1 MANPWDND
9 PIVQKSGLGQ
19 FGSGNIDLTN
29 RPKVRNSD
37 GSISTVRS
45 MSANFDGQEVL
56 LPTVSDDGRI
66 MTDDEAIDQYRN
78 TGRFLGKFGT
88 VDEANAYADR
98 LHQEQE
104 QMYADSSNP
113 WDQDPI
119 VDEYDGGDR
128 SLDVDIVGGKRVAP
142 DGWEYGARRDLA
154 FGARSLIQGAGGL
167 LGAVGGDAF
176 NNYVANPV
184 ARQLG
189 LQESGS
195 YRDEAKALADRIGLP
210 QAQTAGD
217 RVLGDVGE
225 ALTGTGL
232 TLGAG
237 AGLNALSSLGRAGGA
252 PATNQLANLLTTQ
265 PGLQTVSAATGSGA
279 SSITRE
285 SGGSQ
290 GNQLLAGIAGG
301 LGPGLATAGSAAAL
315 RGAVRGRSGEQ
326 MRNRLADFESIGASP
341 SVGQAAGP
349 GWVQGLEGLLSKG
362 PTSGG
367 VVGRFAERQA
377 EDIGAGLQ
385 NKASSLSPSP
395 GSENAG
401 LAIERGMKEFKGDTN
416 AVKRALYWAV
426 DQQVPG
432 STPTP
437 MANTQRVLQRLTT
450 PNPSAAATTGDL
462 IQPSIARLRNN
473 LATDLQ
479 AGGGNLTYEAL
490 KQIRSDIG
498 EQINRQSPLN
508 PSSDLREL
516 QQLYG
521 GLSDDMLAAAQS
533 QGPAAVKAA
542 KRANNYT
549 RNVADRMEM
558 VQRVLDK
565 NGGPEKVFQ
574 AAMAGTKDGATTLRS
589 VMYSLPKEEQKAVS
603 AAVIKRMGLATPGNQ
618 NAVGDTFSA
627 ATFMKNWN
635 DLSPESQAVLFGRY
649 GPGFKE
655 DMNQI
660 ARVAENI
667 KSGSKVYAN
676 PSGSADKGVA
686 IGYWVSLLSA
696 LGSGNLKTAA
706 GIAALGAGANVS
718 ATLLTRPWAVKWL
731 AKQTAMPVGAAVP
744 QAQLLQKIA
753 TEENDPEMVEV
764 ARLLE
769 EEARN
774 QQNNSTAN

>member
-9 PIVQKSGLGQ
+9 PIV
-19 FGSGNIDLTN
+19 
-29 RPKVRNSD
+29 
-37 GSISTVRS
+37 
-45 MSANFDGQEVL
+45 
-56 LPTVSDDGRI
+56 
-66 MTDDEAIDQYRN
+66 EAPLQP
-78 TGRFLGKFGT
+78 
-88 VDEANAYADR
+88 
-98 LHQEQE
+98 
-104 QMYADSSNP
+104 QMQAQGNP
-113 WDQDPI
+113 WDADPI
-119 VDEYDGGDR
+119 VPDDGQGFDQAP
-128 SLDVDIVGGKRVAP
+128 LNVEIVGGNRAP
-142 DGWEYGARRDLA
+142 DGWQYGTARDLAYGARSVLQA
-154 FGARSLIQGAGGL
+154 AGGL
-167 LGAVGGDAF
+167 IGAVGGDAF
-176 NNYVANPV
+176 NNYVANPI
-184 ARQLG
+184 ARAVG
-189 LQESGS
+189 MQEARP
-195 YRDEAKALADRIGLP
+195 YREEAAALADRLGLP

-232 TLGAG
+232 TLGIG
-237 AGLNALSSLGRAGGA
+237 GGINALANLGRSGAA
-252 PATNQLANLLTTQ
+252 PATNRLAQLLTAQ
-265 PGLQTVSAATGSGA
+265 PVMQAASAAGGAGA
-279 SSITRE
+279 SSLARE
-285 SGGSQ
+285 SGASQ
-290 GNQLLAGIAGG
+290 GNQLLAGLAGG
-301 LGPGLATAGSAAAL
+301 LGPGLVTAGGAAGL

-326 MRNRLADFESIGASP
+326 MRNRLADFDSIGAVP

-377 EDIGAGLQ
+377 ENIGAGLQ
-385 NKASSLSPSP
+385 SKARSISASP

-401 LAIERGMKEFKGDTN
+401 LAIESGMKAFKGDTN

-426 DQQVPG
+426 DQLVPG
-432 STPTP
+432 STRTP

-450 PNPSAAATTGDL
+450 PNPSAVATTGDL
-462 IQPSIARLRNN
+462 IQPSIARLRTN
-473 LATDLQ
+473 LETDLK
-479 AGGGNLTYEAL
+479 AGGGGLTYDAL

-521 GLSDDMLAAAQS
+521 ALSDDMLAAAQS

-542 KRANNYT
+542 TRANNYT
-549 RNVADRMEM
+549 RNVANRMEM

-574 AAMAGTKDGATTLRS
+574 AAMSGTKDGATTLRA

-618 NAVGDTFSA
+618 NAAGDTFSA
-627 ATFMKNWN
+627 ATFMRNWN

-655 DMNQI
+655 DMNRI
-660 ARVAENI
+660 ARVAENV
-667 KSGSKVYAN
+667 KYGSKVYAN

-706 GIAALGAGANVS
+706 GIAALGGGANLA

-731 AKQTAMPVGAAVP
+731 AKQTVVPIGAAVP
-744 QAQLLQKIA
+744 QAQLLQKLA
-753 TEENDPEMVEV
+753 AEENDPEMVEI

-769 EEARN
+769 EQARN
-774 QQNNSTAN
+774 QQNNTATQ